1 MSTETRNMSGRP
13 RPIAIGTG
21 LVALDVVYSEDGEE
35 PIGKWAGG
43 TCGNVLVIRSF
54 LGWSTYPVA
63 RLADNASASLLCGD
77 LASWGVYLEYILQ
90 ERKGST
96 PIIMHRIQQ
105 DGKGHGWHYFSFH
118 CPRCGGRL
126 PGYRPVP
133 VSTVRQMI
141 SSMPTP
147 ALFFFDRISRGAI
160 DMATAFRKQGALIFF
175 EPSTQINHRLFQEAL
190 AVSHIVKVSRER
202 WTERR
207 EFSPCETNWLLIE
220 TLGSEGLRFLSHLP
234 SYRSC
239 GWQYVPGFPLGNYR
253 DTAGAGDWCTAG
265 VLACLGTQGAKGLE
279 QAEERKVREAL
290 QHGQLLASWNCGF
303 EGARGGMYVTQRQRL
318 EELALGITPYPCTL
332 RLKPHLQGNCLREEP
347 QDDSKNAEHL
357 SELCCVT

>member
-1 MSTETRNMSGRP
+1 MSTETRNISGRP
-13 RPIAIGTG
+13 RPIAFGTG
-21 LVALDVVYSEDGEE
+21 LLGLDVVYSGDSEE

-43 TCGNVLVIRSF
+43 TCGNVLVILSF

-77 LASWGVYLEYILQ
+77 LASWGVHLEYILRQ
-90 ERKGST
+90 RNGST
-96 PIIMHRIQQ
+96 PIIVQRIRQ
-105 DGKGHGWHYFSFH
+105 DGSGHGLHHFSFR

-133 VSTVRQMI
+133 VSTIRHMV

-147 ALFFFDRISRGAI
+147 ALFFFDRTSRGAI
-160 DMATAFRKQGALIFF
+160 DMATAFRRQGALIFF
-175 EPSTQINHRLFQEAL
+175 EPSTQTDHTLFQEAL

-202 WTERR
+202 RAERQ

-220 TLGSEGLRFLSHLP
+220 TLGSEGLRFLSRSP

-239 GWQYVPGFPLGNYR
+239 GWQYVTGFPLGNYR

-265 VLACLGTQGAKGLE
+265 ILACLGIQGAKGLE
-279 QAEERKVREAL
+279 QIGERKVRDAL
-290 QHGQLLASWNCGF
+290 RHGQLLASWNCGF
-303 EGARGGMYVTQRQRL
+303 EGARGGMYVTQRQQL
-318 EELALGITPYPCTL
+318 EELALGITPYPSTL
-332 RLKPHLQGNCLREEP
+332 RLEPNLRRNCLDEVRR
-347 QDDSKNAEHL
+347 DDRSNAEHL
-357 SELCCVT
+357 SELCGVM